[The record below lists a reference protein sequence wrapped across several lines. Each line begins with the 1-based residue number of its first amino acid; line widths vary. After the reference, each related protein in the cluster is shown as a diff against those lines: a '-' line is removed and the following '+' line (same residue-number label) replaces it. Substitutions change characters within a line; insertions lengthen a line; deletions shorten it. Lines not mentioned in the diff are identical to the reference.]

1 MTGSAEMWNNI
12 YCPWFPMDV
21 VERNALSNLIVIF
34 SFDPAFSLL
43 DLVFLN
49 ISQIYDTVGVFKNNN
64 YSMRGGLTNLL
75 IT

>member
-34 SFDPAFSLL
+34 SFDPVFSLL
-43 DLVFLN
+43 DLCF
-49 ISQIYDTVGVFKNNN
+49 SQYKSDI
-64 YSMRGGLTNLL
+64 
-75 IT
+75 